1 MTTEKKKFANHVKNA
16 SAPLR
21 YDSRCMG
28 ARWGGRGSDFQKSRS
43 REPPYSWTRS
53 RLNTQVRSIRR
64 TLSWAVRRAT
74 AQHYSNWHNGRCI
87 STVNAGK
94 PLFDTLLRHTREP

>member
-43 REPPYSWTRS
+43 RDPPYENAPTR
-53 RLNTQVRSIRR
+53 LEPTHAC
-64 TLSWAVRRAT
+64 TT
-74 AQHYSNWHNGRCI
+74 
-87 STVNAGK
+87 ST
-94 PLFDTLLRHTREP
+94 PMHL

>member
-43 REPPYSWTRS
+43 REPPYPYGEFLEFYTRKI
-53 RLNTQVRSIRR
+53 RLFI
-64 TLSWAVRRAT
+64 
-74 AQHYSNWHNGRCI
+74 
-87 STVNAGK
+87 
-94 PLFDTLLRHTREP
+94 

>member
-43 REPPYSWTRS
+43 RDPPYS
-53 RLNTQVRSIRR
+53 
-64 TLSWAVRRAT
+64 TLCR
-74 AQHYSNWHNGRCI
+74 NIDDC
-87 STVNAGK
+87 
-94 PLFDTLLRHTREP
+94 REEARVTTS

>member
-43 REPPYSWTRS
+43 REPPYSEPFGQPAELSLIPGCRS
-53 RLNTQVRSIRR
+53 YRLS
-64 TLSWAVRRAT
+64 SWSFT
-74 AQHYSNWHNGRCI
+74 EL
-87 STVNAGK
+87 T
-94 PLFDTLLRHTREP
+94 E

>member
-43 REPPYSWTRS
+43 REPPYFATPCQDLPALLTRVS
-53 RLNTQVRSIRR
+53 EKKDTPPTITTPV
-64 TLSWAVRRAT
+64 
-74 AQHYSNWHNGRCI
+74 H
-87 STVNAGK
+87 VNQ
-94 PLFDTLLRHTREP
+94 F

>member
-43 REPPYSWTRS
+43 REPPYTSVLHHHSSVSFLVTSYPTSHVVARGPAPG
-53 RLNTQVRSIRR
+53 L
-64 TLSWAVRRAT
+64 
-74 AQHYSNWHNGRCI
+74 
-87 STVNAGK
+87 
-94 PLFDTLLRHTREP
+94 

>member
-43 REPPYSWTRS
+43 REPPYRPAS
-53 RLNTQVRSIRR
+53 VRVVM
-64 TLSWAVRRAT
+64 L
-74 AQHYSNWHNGRCI
+74 
-87 STVNAGK
+87 
-94 PLFDTLLRHTREP
+94 